1 MYERSV
7 MSSINGRIST
17 EWIHNNRPYNG
28 LFRAYWTEDGNASVE
43 NTGLPVRYE
52 WYCKDGKRADGISRG
67 WWPNGQLK
75 QEMTWKDGELLLEI
89 HWGKNGV
96 KTARYT
102 WKNGKRDGLQTYWY
116 PNGHKRKESTY
127 KDGKQDG
134 VETRWYQNGQKIYE
148 VNYKE
153 GLYYGDNIDSPY
165 SGKVV
170 IYYEN
175 GKKEYEGTFKDG
187 KLEGLVTGW
196 HESGQKHYEKP
207 YHDGKTNGLSIEW
220 HTNGRKAYEATWE
233 DGKEEGVVILW
244 KPNGQVERKDIYTD
258 GIRTRP
264 AGIDYEDYLVPGED
278 EVHHKEYGPN
288 HNPKNGKF
296 RKHWSNGNLRYEWEY
311 KNGKRVDGISR
322 GWWPNGQL
330 KQEWTW
336 KDGRV
341 NGLQTHYWMSGKKSC
356 EGSYKEIPAKLVRV
370 GKWTWWYEK
379 ETGEQKYR
387 EINYKNDPIETRH
400 GLVTLWYDNGQKKVE
415 GNYKDGKEDG
425 IWIAWDENGQIK
437 RENKNY
443 DDKLFSLNA
452 GYNKIPEEFL
462 LEPLKKYKK
471 RKKKIIF
478 NGCSLTYGAES
489 VHDGIDQH
497 LDNFNNSYPM
507 LIQKKLKNIEVIN
520 LASCGKSNS
529 QMFCQNIDYL
539 MESISNEDELIFI
552 TQWSW
557 VERFPK
563 VVSVKN
569 INKFEKTAE
578 WLSFLKYYSDQEHGI
593 STIADYDGR
602 HDTWVDADLNME
614 EHNVQYNLLANMS
627 LTMLLSYINLLD
639 TYNVKN
645 LNYITQLLTT
655 DEMKVSN
662 RFQEG
667 NNDFTSTYDLNCIT
681 EEILKHKNFLMD
693 DWITEF
699 ICKPKFLRKNSHA
712 SAEAHQLWA
721 NKLLRILLDKDYIK
735 KEDLV

>member
-1 MYERSV
+1 M
-7 MSSINGRIST
+7 
-17 EWIHNNRPYNG
+17 
-28 LFRAYWTEDGNASVE
+28 
-43 NTGLPVRYE
+43 
-52 WYCKDGKRADGISRG
+52 
-67 WWPNGQLK
+67 
-75 QEMTWKDGELLLEI
+75 
-89 HWGKNGV
+89 
-96 KTARYT
+96 
-102 WKNGKRDGLQTYWY
+102 
-116 PNGHKRKESTY
+116 
-127 KDGKQDG
+127 
-134 VETRWYQNGQKIYE
+134 
-148 VNYKE
+148 
-153 GLYYGDNIDSPY
+153 
-165 SGKVV
+165 
-170 IYYEN
+170 
-175 GKKEYEGTFKDG
+175 GKK
-187 KLEGLVTGW
+187 KL
-196 HESGQKHYEKP
+196 
-207 YHDGKTNGLSIEW
+207 
-220 HTNGRKAYEATWE
+220 
-233 DGKEEGVVILW
+233 
-244 KPNGQVERKDIYTD
+244 
-258 GIRTRP
+258 
-264 AGIDYEDYLVPGED
+264 
-278 EVHHKEYGPN
+278 
-288 HNPKNGKF
+288 
-296 RKHWSNGNLRYEWEY
+296 
-311 KNGKRVDGISR
+311 
-322 GWWPNGQL
+322 
-330 KQEWTW
+330 
-336 KDGRV
+336 
-341 NGLQTHYWMSGKKSC
+341 
-356 EGSYKEIPAKLVRV
+356 
-370 GKWTWWYEK
+370 
-379 ETGEQKYR
+379 
-387 EINYKNDPIETRH
+387 
-400 GLVTLWYDNGQKKVE
+400 
-415 GNYKDGKEDG
+415 
-425 IWIAWDENGQIK
+425 
-437 RENKNY
+437 
-443 DDKLFSLNA
+443 
-452 GYNKIPEEFL
+452 
-462 LEPLKKYKK
+462 
-471 RKKKIIF
+471 IF

-721 NKLLRILLDKDYIK
+721 NKLLKILIDKKYISRT
-735 KEDLV
+735 DIR